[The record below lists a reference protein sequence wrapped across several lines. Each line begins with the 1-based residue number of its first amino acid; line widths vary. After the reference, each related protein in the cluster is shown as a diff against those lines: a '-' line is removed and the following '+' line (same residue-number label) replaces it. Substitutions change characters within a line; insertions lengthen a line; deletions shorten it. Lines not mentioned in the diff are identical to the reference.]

1 MDRCAW
7 RQIALNRDT
16 NMASSATTLDR
27 NQKRSGVV
35 LLAGVLVLLVV
46 LAGRLA
52 FINVSLSPRLME
64 MADLQ
69 QHGRSVVPAR
79 RGMVLDARG
88 RVMALSRLMPDVF
101 VDPSLVREPI
111 ALAGELSARLNQ
123 SPSQIL
129 NRMLCLRSD
138 SNDASQSRYVVLAER
153 VDPITEEA
161 IRALR
166 HPAVG
171 LTVRAQRDYPLGDT
185 TAHVVGWVGREGRG
199 LEGVELAHDDHLR
212 GRDGR
217 RDTVRDAR
225 RRSLRQAQETTTA
238 PVDGGHVVLTI
249 DAEIQRVAAEALAE
263 GIADFEAESGVA
275 IVMAPSTGE
284 ILAMVSLPTFDPQQ
298 AGTVLP
304 EMRRN
309 RALTDPVEPGS
320 TIKAMI
326 ACGALDGGFVN
337 LTELIDC
344 KNGSHQ
350 FGSRT
355 ITDSHPKGKL
365 DLLGII
371 THSSNIGM
379 GFIAHRMGNQL
390 LFETVRRFGFGEK
403 TGIKLTGEGAGL
415 VHPLERW
422 TSYSTNSIA
431 IGYELLVT
439 PLQLVMAFGAI
450 VNDGILLK
458 PKLVKQLL
466 NSDGEIVESFDE
478 PTVVRRV
485 ASTDS
490 ARFMAREALVSVV
503 ESTPNHP
510 ARVGAYRV
518 FGKTGTAKLTVPGRK
533 GYGTGGY
540 LSLFVGAAPVENPQI
555 VALTFIRRPNPAI
568 GYYGRTVAA
577 PVAGKVMAR
586 VLAYLEVEPET
597 QVALRGL

>member
-1 MDRCAW
+1 
-7 RQIALNRDT
+7 
-16 NMASSATTLDR
+16 
-27 NQKRSGVV
+27 
-35 LLAGVLVLLVV
+35 
-46 LAGRLA
+46 
-52 FINVSLSPRLME
+52 ME

-69 QHGRSVVPAR
+69 QQGRSVVPAR

-101 VDPSLVREPI
+101 VDPSLVRDPF
-111 ALAGELSARLNQ
+111 ALAGVLSARLNQ
-123 SPSQIL
+123 TQSQIL
-129 NRMLCLRSD
+129 NRMLRMRSD
-138 SNDASQSRYVVLAER
+138 SNDVPQSRYVVLAER

-161 IRALR
+161 IRELR

-171 LTVRAQRDYPLGDT
+171 LTARAQRDYPLGNT
-185 TAHVVGWVGREGRG
+185 TAHVVGWVGREGKG
-199 LEGVELAHDDHLR
+199 LEGVELAYDHHLR

-217 RDTVRDAR
+217 RGTIRDAR
-225 RRSLRQAQETTTA
+225 RRSLRQAQDTTTA

-249 DAEIQRVAAEALAE
+249 DAEIQRVAGEALAE
-263 GIADFEAESGVA
+263 GIENFEAESGVV

-298 AGTVLP
+298 AGTAAP
-304 EMRRN
+304 EVRRN

-320 TIKAMI
+320 TMKAMI

-344 KNGSHQ
+344 KNGSHR
-350 FGSRT
+350 FGARS
-355 ITDSHPKGKL
+355 ITDSHPKGEL

-379 GFIAHRMGNQL
+379 GFIAHRMGNQQ

-403 TGIKLTGEGAGL
+403 TGIELTGEGAGL
-415 VHPLERW
+415 VHPLKRW

-439 PLQLVMAFGAI
+439 PLQLIMAYGAI
-450 VNDGILLK
+450 VNDGILLQ
-458 PKLVKQLL
+458 PRLVRRLL
-466 NSDGEIVESFDE
+466 SPDGEIAESFDE

-485 ASTDS
+485 ASTDT

-510 ARVGAYRV
+510 ARVGPYRV
-518 FGKTGTAKLTVPGRK
+518 LGKTGTAKLTVPGRK
-533 GYGTGGY
+533 GYGSGGY
-540 LSLFVGAAPVENPQI
+540 LSLFVGAAPVENPRI
-555 VALTFIRRPNPAI
+555 IALALIRRPNPAI
-568 GYYGRTVAA
+568 GYYGRVVAA
-577 PVAGKVMAR
+577 PVAGKVIAS
-586 VLAYLEVEPET
+586 VLAYLEVESET